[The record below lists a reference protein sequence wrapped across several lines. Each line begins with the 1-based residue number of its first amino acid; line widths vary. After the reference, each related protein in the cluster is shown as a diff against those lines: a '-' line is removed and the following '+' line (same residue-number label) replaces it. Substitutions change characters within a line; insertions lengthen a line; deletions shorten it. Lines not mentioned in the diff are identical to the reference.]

1 MFSRR
6 TVVILG
12 VLFFIAANILF
23 LTIGSRS
30 QTTSFLPY
38 RVTLS
43 LVAPLQE
50 IFTRWIR
57 FNEDIWKHYF
67 YLVTAAKENNR
78 LKQALNDAEA
88 KLNQQEELT
97 LANQRFRRLLD
108 FKQTAA
114 REVVAAEVISRDPS
128 PWFKTVVINKG
139 KSDGIGK
146 GYPVAMSEGI
156 VGQIIEISKNYAKV
170 LLLIDRNSAVD
181 GVVQRSRA
189 RGVVKGGEEAQCMFE
204 YLLRKHDVSVEDMI
218 VTSGLDGVYPKG
230 LPIGK
235 VITVE
240 RPHAGIFQHVLVAP
254 FVDFEKLEEVIVM
267 MPPLRHDLETGR

>member
-97 LANQRFRRLLD
+97 LANQRGAF
-108 FKQTAA
+108 
-114 REVVAAEVISRDPS
+114 
-128 PWFKTVVINKG
+128 
-139 KSDGIGK
+139 
-146 GYPVAMSEGI
+146 
-156 VGQIIEISKNYAKV
+156 
-170 LLLIDRNSAVD
+170 
-181 GVVQRSRA
+181 
-189 RGVVKGGEEAQCMFE
+189 
-204 YLLRKHDVSVEDMI
+204 LLRA
-218 VTSGLDGVYPKG
+218 
-230 LPIGK
+230 
-235 VITVE
+235 
-240 RPHAGIFQHVLVAP
+240 AG
-254 FVDFEKLEEVIVM
+254 
-267 MPPLRHDLETGR
+267 R